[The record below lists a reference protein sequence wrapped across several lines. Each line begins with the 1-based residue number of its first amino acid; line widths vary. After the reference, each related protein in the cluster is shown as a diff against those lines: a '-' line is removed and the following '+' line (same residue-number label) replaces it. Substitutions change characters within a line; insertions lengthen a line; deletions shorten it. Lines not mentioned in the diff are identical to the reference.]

1 MKFQHALEPS
11 EEQLHAFLAEGKDGP
26 VHMLNLL
33 KFREFAAY
41 EDGRDA
47 DMSGRDVY
55 LHRYGGP
62 MVEMVMKA
70 GGSLKFSSLPSALL
84 VGEMEEGWDMVAIV
98 SYPSAKVLADISM
111 TPEFQAIAVH
121 RKAGLEGQLLIPCF
135 DADTAVS

>member
-1 MKFQHALEPS
+1 MKIEHALEPT
-11 EEQLHAFLAEGKDGP
+11 EAQLNAILATGKSGE

-47 DMSGRDVY
+47 DMPGRDAY
-55 LHRYGGP
+55 LHRYGAP

-70 GGSLKFSSLPSALL
+70 GGSLKFSSVPSALL
-84 VGEMEEGWDMVAIV
+84 VGEVEMPWDMVAIIT
-98 SYPSAKVLADISM
+98 YPSIKTLIDISM
-111 TPEFQAIAVH
+111 TPQFQEIAVH

-135 DADTAVS
+135 GEDTAIA